1 VDGCGILHQLVSIK
15 HCVVGGIPTLL
26 KNMKVNGKDY
36 PTYYGKYKMFK
47 TTNQLYIVPHPER
60 KGIFPLL

>member
-36 PTYYGKYKMFK
+36 PTISHILWKIKKMFK
-47 TTNQLYIVPHPER
+47 TTRWCEGFYRV
-60 KGIFPLL
+60 